1 MSDEKKIFEAPQMPT
16 AFPAPPVSELPKVSS
31 IPTSVV
37 PPAITPS
44 TSPAPEIPKFPA
56 PNFTPTTN
64 VSQENVVPSIELPN
78 VPLQKPDI
86 SAQNSSQFATQQ
98 VQLEGKTLENESKT
112 EKKEGVYDNNF
123 AADLNLPPKVL
134 QTKIMGSIVAG
145 LFFFGMM
152 MGCMMSG
159 GEVVQTTNGLQGV
172 VFNPDAP
179 PGTYRCGIAPLT
191 RGCVLYI
198 MNSKNYDRKG
208 ADFYQEAQNITGVPS
223 YTLQLSNVRYAST
236 PIQPGYIAEIYIP
249 PR

>member
-1 MSDEKKIFEAPQMPT
+1 MPN
-16 AFPAPPVSELPKVSS
+16 AFSAPPVSELPKVPP
-31 IPTSVV
+31 IPTSAV
-37 PPAITPS
+37 PPTITSNAPS
-44 TSPAPEIPKFPA
+44 VPEMPKFPV
-56 PNFTPTTN
+56 PNLAPTTN
-64 VSQENVVPSIELPN
+64 VAPVEQPNAVPQTPS
-78 VPLQKPDI
+78 VPV
-86 SAQNSSQFATQQ
+86 QNTPQFAMQQ
-98 VQLEGKTLENESKT
+98 VQLEGKSLENKNEP
-112 EKKEGVYDNNF
+112 EKVSGLYDNNF
-123 AADLNLPPKVL
+123 AADLNLPPKIL
-134 QTKIMGSIVAG
+134 QTKIMGSIVGG

-179 PGTYRCGIAPLT
+179 SGTYRCGIAPLT